1 MSSTVV
7 RKLKSQVTSVF
18 ENQLTRE
25 EMRDNPDYEYDVDSG
40 TYSEY
45 GVE

>member
-1 MSSTVV
+1 MSSTVT
-7 RKLKSQVTSVF
+7 RKLKSQVASVF
-18 ENQLTRE
+18 ENQLPRE
-25 EMRDNPDYEYDVDSG
+25 QMRDDDYFEYDVDSG